1 VATHPIKDD
10 HRPDPESF
18 LDLVAR
24 PLKGRLKIYIGAA
37 AGVGKTYK
45 MLEEAHQLRAK
56 GVDVVIGLVETHNR
70 AETMEKVA
78 DLEIV
83 PRRAIEYRGTTQ
95 YEMDG
100 DALIAR
106 KPEVAI
112 VDELAHTNVPGS
124 KHEKRFQDIE
134 DLIRAG
140 ISVITAINIQHIETL
155 NPLMRRITGIEVREV
170 VPDSFIARAD
180 QIVNIDVTVE
190 QLRERLREGKIYPAA
205 QVEQALKNFFKPSN
219 LTSLRELTLREVA
232 RGINRQRE
240 EQEAL
245 RREGGRRTRI
255 FERMMVGLS
264 SNPDD
269 GKQLLHKAA
278 RIAGQLNADWYAVH
292 VETPAESVRKIDTR
306 SFVALL
312 DNINLAEELGAE
324 TVWLK
329 SADPV
334 KAMLDFAR
342 EHGVEKIIIGRTHQP
357 FWRRLLG
364 RDVTE
369 RFLAHGKDL
378 DIEIVGDPALGDSN
392 PESKR

>member
-1 VATHPIKDD
+1 MKDD
-10 HRPDPESF
+10 QRPEPESF
-18 LDLVAR
+18 LDLVAQ

-56 GVDVVIGLVETHNR
+56 GIDVVIGLVETHGR
-70 AETMEKVA
+70 AETAEKIG
-78 DLEIV
+78 DLEVI
-83 PRRAIEYRGTTQ
+83 PRRTIEYRGTTLT
-95 YEMDG
+95 EMDL
-100 DALIAR
+100 DAIIAR

-112 VDELAHTNVPGS
+112 VDELAHTNAPGS
-124 KHEKRFQDIE
+124 RHEKRYPDIE
-134 DLIRAG
+134 ELIANG

-170 VPDSFIARAD
+170 VPDSFVAKAD

-205 QVEQALKNFFKPSN
+205 QIEHALKNFFKPSN

-232 RGINRQRE
+232 RGVNRQRE

-245 RREGGRRTRI
+245 RREGGRRPQV
-255 FERMMVGLS
+255 FERVMVGLS
-264 SNPDD
+264 SNPED
-269 GKQLLHKAA
+269 GKRLLHKAA

-306 SFVALL
+306 NFVALL
-312 DNINLAEELGAE
+312 DNINLAGELGAE

-334 KAMLDFAR
+334 KAMLDFAH
-342 EHGVEKIIIGRTHQP
+342 EHGVEKIIVGRTHQP
-357 FWRRLLG
+357 FWRRWL
-364 RDVTE
+364 RNDVTE
-369 RFLAHGKDL
+369 RFLVEAKDV
-378 DIEIVGDPALGDSN
+378 DIEVVGDQALEEDQ
-392 PESKR
+392 K

>member
-1 VATHPIKDD
+1 MKDE
-10 HRPDPESF
+10 HRPEPESF
-18 LDLVAR
+18 LDLVVQ

-56 GVDVVIGLVETHNR
+56 GVDVVVGLVETHNR
-70 AETMEKVA
+70 AETVAKVG
-78 DLEIV
+78 DLEII
-83 PRRAIEYRGTTQ
+83 PRRRFEYRGTALD
-95 YEMDG
+95 EMDL
-100 DALIAR
+100 DAIIAR

-112 VDELAHTNVPGS
+112 VDELAHTNAPGS
-124 KHEKRFQDIE
+124 RHEKRFQDLE
-134 DLIRAG
+134 ELMANSV
-140 ISVITAINIQHIETL
+140 SVITAINIQHIETL
-155 NPLMRRITGIEVREV
+155 NPLMKRITGIEVREV
-170 VPDSFIARAD
+170 VPDSFIAKAD

-205 QVEQALKNFFKPSN
+205 QVDQALKNFFKSSN

-240 EQEAL
+240 EQESL
-245 RREGGRRTRI
+245 RREGGRRRQI
-255 FERMMVGLS
+255 FERVMVGLS

-269 GKQLLHKAA
+269 GKRLLHKAA
-278 RIAGQLNADWYAVH
+278 RIAGQLNADWFAVH

-312 DNINLAEELGAE
+312 DNINLAGELGAE

-329 SADPV
+329 SDDPV

-342 EHGVEKIIIGRTHQP
+342 ERGVEKVIIGRTHQSL
-357 FWRRLLG
+357 WRRWL
-364 RDVTE
+364 RKDVTE
-369 RFLAHGKDL
+369 RLLAEAKDL
-378 DIEIVGDPALGDSN
+378 DIEIVGDQPHEED
-392 PESKR
+392 ES

>member
-1 VATHPIKDD
+1 MKDD
-10 HRPDPESF
+10 LRPEPESF
-18 LDLVAR
+18 LDLVAQ

-56 GVDVVIGLVETHNR
+56 GVDVVVGLVETHGR
-70 AETMEKVA
+70 VDTAEKIG
-78 DLEIV
+78 DLEII
-83 PRRAIEYRGTTQ
+83 PRRSFEYRGTTLH
-95 YEMDG
+95 EMDV
-100 DALIAR
+100 DAIIAR

-112 VDELAHTNVPGS
+112 IDELAHTNVPGS
-124 KHEKRFQDIE
+124 RHEKRFQDIE
-134 DLIRAG
+134 EIIAAG

-170 VPDSFIARAD
+170 VPDSFIAKAD

-245 RREGGRRTRI
+245 RREGGRRRQV
-255 FERMMVGLS
+255 FERVMVGLS
-264 SNPDD
+264 SNPED
-269 GKQLLHKAA
+269 GKRLLHKAA
-278 RIAGQLNADWYAVH
+278 RIAGQLNAEWYAVH

-312 DNINLAEELGAE
+312 DNINLAGELGAE

-329 SADPV
+329 APDPV
-334 KAMLDFAR
+334 KAMLDFAG
-342 EHGVEKIIIGRTHQP
+342 ENGVEKIIIGRTHQP
-357 FWRRLLG
+357 LWRRLLR

-369 RFLAHGKDL
+369 RLLAEAKDL
-378 DIEIVGDPALGDSN
+378 DIEVVGDAALEDGK
-392 PESKR
+392 E

>member
-1 VATHPIKDD
+1 MD
-10 HRPDPESF
+10 
-18 LDLVAR
+18 LD
-24 PLKGRLKIYIGAA
+24 
-37 AGVGKTYK
+37 
-45 MLEEAHQLRAK
+45 
-56 GVDVVIGLVETHNR
+56 
-70 AETMEKVA
+70 
-78 DLEIV
+78 
-83 PRRAIEYRGTTQ
+83 AI
-95 YEMDG
+95 
-100 DALIAR
+100 IAR

-112 VDELAHTNVPGS
+112 VDELAHTNVPGLAS
-124 KHEKRFQDIE
+124 HEKRYQDIE
-134 DLIRAG
+134 ELIANG

-170 VPDSFIARAD
+170 VPDSFIAKAD

-245 RREGGRRTRI
+245 RREGGRRTRTQV
-255 FERMMVGLS
+255 FERVMVGLS

-269 GKQLLHKAA
+269 GKRLLHKAA

-312 DNINLAEELGAE
+312 DNINLAGELGAE

-329 SADPV
+329 AADPV

-357 FWRRLLG
+357 FWRRWL
-364 RDVTE
+364 RKDVTE
-369 RFLAHGKDL
+369 RLLAEGKDL
-378 DIEIVGDPALGDSN
+378 DIEIVGDEALEEDT
-392 PESKR
+392 P

>member
-1 VATHPIKDD
+1 MKDEHRLKD
-10 HRPDPESF
+10 EHRPDPESF
-18 LDLVAR
+18 LDLVVQ

-56 GVDVVIGLVETHNR
+56 GVDVVVGLVETHRR
-70 AETMEKVA
+70 AETVAKVG
-78 DLEIV
+78 DLEII
-83 PRRAIEYRGTTQ
+83 PRRRIEYRGTAIE
-95 YEMDG
+95 EMDL
-100 DALIAR
+100 DAIIAR

-112 VDELAHTNVPGS
+112 VDELAHTNAPGS
-124 KHEKRFQDIE
+124 RHEKRFQDIE
-134 DLIRAG
+134 ELMTNS

-190 QLRERLREGKIYPAA
+190 QLRERLREGKIYPAE
-205 QVEQALKNFFKPSN
+205 QVEQALKNFFKASN

-240 EQEAL
+240 EQEAM
-245 RREGGRRTRI
+245 RREGGRRHRQV
-255 FERMMVGLS
+255 FERVMVGLS

-269 GKQLLHKAA
+269 GKRLLHKAA
-278 RIAGQLNADWYAVH
+278 RIAGQLNADWFAVH

-312 DNINLAEELGAE
+312 DNINLAGELGAE

-329 SADPV
+329 APDPV

-342 EHGVEKIIIGRTHQP
+342 ERGVEKVIIGRTHQS
-357 FWRRLLG
+357 FWRRWL
-364 RDVTE
+364 RKDITE
-369 RFLAHGKDL
+369 RLLAEGKDL
-378 DIEIVGDPALGDSN
+378 DIEIVGDQAIE
-392 PESKR
+392 ESET

>member
-1 VATHPIKDD
+1 MKDD
-10 HRPDPESF
+10 HRPEPESF

-56 GVDVVIGLVETHNR
+56 GIDVVVGLVVTHNR
-70 AETMEKVA
+70 AETADKVG
-78 DLEIV
+78 DLEII
-83 PRRAIEYRGTTQ
+83 PPRAIEYRGTTQ
-95 YEMDG
+95 REMDV
-100 DALIAR
+100 DAIIVR

-124 KHEKRFQDIE
+124 KHEKRYQDIE
-134 DLIRAG
+134 DLMAAG

-155 NPLMRRITGIEVREV
+155 NPLMRRITGIDVREV
-170 VPDSFIARAD
+170 VPDSFVAKAD

-190 QLRERLREGKIYPAA
+190 QLRERLREGKIYPAE

-245 RREGGRRTRI
+245 RREGGRRRTQV
-255 FERMMVGLS
+255 FERVMVGLS

-269 GKQLLHKAA
+269 GKRLLHKAA
-278 RIAGQLNADWYAVH
+278 RIAGQLNADWFAVH

-306 SFVALL
+306 NFVALL
-312 DNINLAEELGAE
+312 DNINLAGELGAE

-357 FWRRLLG
+357 YWRRLLG
-364 RDVTE
+364 KNVTE
-369 RFLAHGKDL
+369 RFLAQGKDL
-378 DIEIVGDPALGDSN
+378 DIEIVGDQALE
-392 PESKR
+392 ESKP

>member
-1 VATHPIKDD
+1 MKDD
-10 HRPDPESF
+10 QRPEPESF
-18 LDLVAR
+18 LDLVAQ
-24 PLKGRLKIYIGAA
+24 PLRGRLKIYVGAA

-56 GVDVVIGLVETHNR
+56 GIDVVIGLVETHGR
-70 AETMEKVA
+70 AETAEKIG
-78 DLEIV
+78 DLEVI
-83 PRRAIEYRGTTQ
+83 PRRTIEYRGTTLN
-95 YEMDG
+95 EMDV
-100 DALIAR
+100 DAIIAR

-112 VDELAHTNVPGS
+112 VDELAHTNAPGS

-134 DLIRAG
+134 ELIANG
-140 ISVITAINIQHIETL
+140 ISIITAINIQHIETL
-155 NPLMRRITGIEVREV
+155 NPLMRRITGIDVREV
-170 VPDSFIARAD
+170 VPDSFIAKAD

-232 RGINRQRE
+232 RGINRQRQ

-245 RREGGRRTRI
+245 RREGGRRTRTEV
-255 FERMMVGLS
+255 FERVMVGLS

-269 GKQLLHKAA
+269 GKRLLQKAA

-312 DNINLAEELGAE
+312 DNINLAGELGAE

-329 SADPV
+329 AADPV
-334 KAMLDFAR
+334 KAMLDFAHER
-342 EHGVEKIIIGRTHQP
+342 GVEKVIIGRTHQP
-357 FWRRLLG
+357 FWRRWL
-364 RDVTE
+364 RKDVTE
-369 RFLAHGKDL
+369 RLLAEGKDL
-378 DIEIVGDPALGDSN
+378 DIEIVGDQALEEGT
-392 PESKR
+392 P

>member
-1 VATHPIKDD
+1 MKDD
-10 HRPDPESF
+10 QRPEPESF
-18 LDLVAR
+18 LDLVAQ

-56 GVDVVIGLVETHNR
+56 GIDVVIGLVETHNR
-70 AETMEKVA
+70 AETMDKVG
-78 DLEIV
+78 DLEVIA
-83 PRRAIEYRGTTQ
+83 RRPIEYRDTTLT
-95 YEMDG
+95 EMDV
-100 DALIAR
+100 DAIIAR

-124 KHEKRFQDIE
+124 RHEKRFQDIE
-134 DLIRAG
+134 DLIAAG

-155 NPLMRRITGIEVREV
+155 NPLMRRITGIDVREV
-170 VPDSFIARAD
+170 VPDSFIAKAD

-240 EQEAL
+240 EQESR
-245 RREGGRRTRI
+245 RREGGRRRQI
-255 FERMMVGLS
+255 FERVMVGLS

-269 GKQLLHKAA
+269 GKRLLQKAA
-278 RIAGQLNADWYAVH
+278 RIAGQLNADWFAVH

-312 DNINLAEELGAE
+312 DNINLAGELGAE

-364 RDVTE
+364 KNVTE
-369 RFLAHGKDL
+369 RFLANGKDL
-378 DIEIVGDPALGDSN
+378 DIEIVGDQALE
-392 PESKR
+392 ESKP

>member
-1 VATHPIKDD
+1 MKDD
-10 HRPDPESF
+10 LRPEPESF
-18 LDLVAR
+18 LDLVAQ

-56 GVDVVIGLVETHNR
+56 GIDVVVGLVETHGR
-70 AETMEKVA
+70 AETAEKIG
-78 DLEIV
+78 DLEVI
-83 PRRAIEYRGTTQ
+83 PGRTIDYRGTSLT
-95 YEMDG
+95 EMDV
-100 DALIAR
+100 DAIVAR
-106 KPEVAI
+106 KPDLAI

-124 KHEKRFQDIE
+124 RHEKRFQDIE
-134 DLIRAG
+134 EIIAAG

-170 VPDSFIARAD
+170 VPDSFIAKAD

-232 RGINRQRE
+232 RGINRQRQ

-245 RREGGRRTRI
+245 RREGGRHTQV
-255 FERMMVGLS
+255 FERVMVGLS
-264 SNPDD
+264 SNPED
-269 GKQLLHKAA
+269 GKRLLHKAA
-278 RIAGQLNADWYAVH
+278 RIAGQLNADWFAVH
-292 VETPAESVRKIDTR
+292 VETPAESVRKIDTAN
-306 SFVALL
+306 FVALL
-312 DNINLAEELGAE
+312 DNINLADELGAE

-364 RDVTE
+364 KDVTE
-369 RFLAHGKDL
+369 RFLAQGKDL
-378 DIEIVGDPALGDSN
+378 DIEIVGDQALE
-392 PESKR
+392 ESKS

>member
-1 VATHPIKDD
+1 MKDEHRLKD
-10 HRPDPESF
+10 EHRPDPESF
-18 LDLVAR
+18 LDLVVQ

-45 MLEEAHQLRAK
+45 MLEEAHLLRAK
-56 GVDVVIGLVETHNR
+56 GADVVVGFIETHER
-70 AETMEKVA
+70 AETVA
-78 DLEIV
+78 AIGDLEII
-83 PRRAIEYRGTTQ
+83 PRKRIDYRGTVLE
-95 YEMDG
+95 EMDL
-100 DALIAR
+100 DTIIAR
-106 KPEVAI
+106 KPELAI
-112 VDELAHTNVPGS
+112 VDELAHTNAPGS
-124 KHEKRFQDIE
+124 RHEKRFQDIE
-134 DLIRAG
+134 ELMTNS

-190 QLRERLREGKIYPAA
+190 QLRERLREGKIYPAE
-205 QVEQALKNFFKPSN
+205 QVEQALKNFFKAGN

-240 EQEAL
+240 EQEAM
-245 RREGGRRTRI
+245 RREGGRRHRQV
-255 FERMMVGLS
+255 FERVMVGLS

-269 GKQLLHKAA
+269 GKRLLHKAA
-278 RIAGQLNADWYAVH
+278 RIAGQLNADWFAVH

-312 DNINLAEELGAE
+312 DNINLAGELGAE

-329 SADPV
+329 APDPV

-342 EHGVEKIIIGRTHQP
+342 ERGVEKVIIGRTHQS
-357 FWRRLLG
+357 FWRRWL
-364 RDVTE
+364 RKDITE
-369 RFLAHGKDL
+369 RLLAEGKDL
-378 DIEIVGDPALGDSN
+378 DIEIVGDQAIE
-392 PESKR
+392 ESET

>member
-1 VATHPIKDD
+1 VATHPEKDD
-10 HRPDPESF
+10 LRPDPESF
-18 LDLVAR
+18 LDLVVQ

-56 GVDVVIGLVETHNR
+56 GVDVVVGLVETHNR
-70 AETMEKVA
+70 AETLAKVG

-83 PRRAIEYRGTTQ
+83 PRRAIEYRGTRIE
-95 YEMDG
+95 EMDI
-100 DALIAR
+100 DAIVAR
-106 KPEVAI
+106 KPELVI
-112 VDELAHTNVPGS
+112 VDELAHTNAPGS
-124 KHEKRFQDIE
+124 RHEKRYQDIE
-134 DLIRAG
+134 ELMTHG

-155 NPLMRRITGIEVREV
+155 NPLMKRITGIDVREV
-170 VPDSFIARAD
+170 VPDSFIAKAD

-245 RREGGRRTRI
+245 RREGGRRRQV
-255 FERMMVGLS
+255 FERVMVGLS
-264 SNPDD
+264 SNPED
-269 GKQLLHKAA
+269 GKRLLHKAA
-278 RIAGQLNADWYAVH
+278 RIAGQLNADWFAVH
-292 VETPAESVRKIDTR
+292 IETPAESVRKIDTR

-312 DNINLAEELGAE
+312 DNINLAGELGAE

-329 SADPV
+329 APDPV
-334 KAMLDFAR
+334 KAMLEFAR
-342 EHGVEKIIIGRTHQP
+342 ERGVEKVIIGRTHQP
-357 FWRRLLG
+357 FWRRWLG
-364 RDVTE
+364 KDITE
-369 RFLAHGKDL
+369 RLLAEAKDL
-378 DIEIVGDPALGDSN
+378 DIEIVGDQALEEG
-392 PESKR
+392 EK

>member
-1 VATHPIKDD
+1 MKDD
-10 HRPDPESF
+10 HRPEPESF
-18 LDLVAR
+18 LDLVAQ
-24 PLKGRLKIYIGAA
+24 PLRGRLKIYIGAS

-45 MLEEAHQLRAK
+45 MLEEAHQMRDK
-56 GVDVVIGLVETHNR
+56 GIDVVVGLVETHNR
-70 AETMEKVA
+70 AETVAKVGN
-78 DLEIV
+78 LEII
-83 PRRAIEYRGTTQ
+83 PLRAIEYRGTTQ
-95 YEMDG
+95 TEMDI
-100 DALIAR
+100 DAIIAR

-134 DLIRAG
+134 ELISRG

-155 NPLMRRITGIEVREV
+155 NPLMRRITGIDVREV
-170 VPDSFIARAD
+170 VPDSFIAKAD

-190 QLRERLREGKIYPAA
+190 QLRERLREGKIYPPA
-205 QVEQALKNFFKPSN
+205 QIEQALKNFFKPSN

-232 RGINRQRE
+232 RGINRQRQ

-245 RREGGRRTRI
+245 RREGGRHTQV
-255 FERMMVGLS
+255 FERVMVGLS

-269 GKQLLHKAA
+269 GKRLLHKAA
-278 RIAGQLNADWYAVH
+278 RIAGQLNADWFAVH

-312 DNINLAEELGAE
+312 DNINLAGELGAE

-329 SADPV
+329 SPDPV

-342 EHGVEKIIIGRTHQP
+342 ERGVEKIIIGRTHAP

-364 RDVTE
+364 KNVTE
-369 RFLAHGKDL
+369 RFLAEAKDL
-378 DIEIVGDPALGDSN
+378 DIEIVGDQALE
-392 PESKR
+392 ESEA